1 MPPVNRINPERVRQ
15 LLLQGST
22 PKQVC
27 LRLGIN
33 KSTVSVIARELR
45 ARRSVTNE

>member
-1 MPPVNRINPERVRQ
+1 MPGVNRIDRERVQQ
-15 LLLQGST
+15 LLRQGST

-33 KSTVSVIARELR
+33 KDSVLRIAREGKEGK
-45 ARRSVTNE
+45 A

>member
-1 MPPVNRINPERVRQ
+1 VNRINPERVRQ

-27 LRLGIN
+27 LRLGVN
-33 KSTVSVIARELR
+33 KSSVGVIAKAMRQEV
-45 ARRSVTNE
+45 SKCQ

>member
-22 PKQVC
+22 PKQVSH
-27 LRLGIN
+27 RLGIN
-33 KSTVSVIARELR
+33 KSSVQVIAKELR
-45 ARRSVTNE
+45 ERMGGGR

>member
-1 MPPVNRINPERVRQ
+1 MPPVNRINPERVRK
-15 LLLQGST
+15 LLQAGST

-33 KSTVSVIARELR
+33 KSTVSVIAREMR
-45 ARRSVTNE
+45 ERRSATNE

>member
-33 KSTVSVIARELR
+33 KSSVSVIAKAIRQE
-45 ARRSVTNE
+45 ASQCK

>member
-22 PKQVC
+22 PKQVSY
-27 LRLGIN
+27 RLGIN
-33 KSTVSVIARELR
+33 KSSVQVIAKELR
-45 ARRSVTNE
+45 ERRSVTNE

>member
-15 LLLQGST
+15 LLQAGST

-45 ARRSVTNE
+45 ERRSVTNE

>member
-27 LRLGIN
+27 LRLGVN
-33 KSTVSVIARELR
+33 KSSVSVIAKAMRQEV
-45 ARRSVTNE
+45 SKCQ